1 MVFVVIKLPI
11 TALLSFVLHMRHT
24 NIVGF
29 LTPTSDQSLDRIYR
43 HMNYEGLAVQRF
55 DKRDFQISCHCKF
68 LNLSLDYTIKIS
80 QTSIKKT
87 PFIT

>member
-1 MVFVVIKLPI
+1 
-11 TALLSFVLHMRHT
+11 MRHT

-55 DKRDFQISCHCKF
+55 DNVISKYHAIANF
-68 LNLSLDYTIKIS
+68 
-80 QTSIKKT
+80 
-87 PFIT
+87 